1 MTISFPDPDL
11 FYIQMPGLEAHNDFT
26 VTTTSSHDVIFSR
39 VTTAGSTVT
48 YHLHKQP

>member
-1 MTISFPDPDL
+1 
-11 FYIQMPGLEAHNDFT
+11 MPGLEVHNDFT

-39 VTTAGSTVT
+39 VTTTGATVT